1 MLQIGSYTDR
11 LSIIQKNWNVL
22 GIWWVDDQCVLTSN
36 MRAGRR
42 LAGLRQAFMRSISQR
57 HFAWRWGLKR
67 TKQDIF
73 EAVANDENFDKNKT
87 RVGS

>member
-1 MLQIGSYTDR
+1 
-11 LSIIQKNWNVL
+11 
-22 GIWWVDDQCVLTSN
+22 
-36 MRAGRR
+36 
-42 LAGLRQAFMRSISQR
+42 MRSISQR